1 MVVNAYSLLS
11 LRHSLRAYWFHL
23 AGLIPADLWSVAG
36 VARISALSPAATS
49 RAIRLLRV
57 PVIHVQ
63 ALDIVF
69 SASLGLRHVVED
81 ADNIL
86 FGVAGIDWDIGGVR
100 GESIFGACSVIWMSG
115 RGARWAIRSGRRS
128 SESESRR
135 VLARPVERVTSVCS
149 WMATTLPQR
158 VLESGPTQELYVVSS
173 SDILQSDDEYIS
185 CEVTSGQLWTAL
197 RRTAM
202 TGTTYHSP
210 VPPALPGPLGSLID
224 WPAAAEAKLEVNVV
238 GILNVGDGTGG

>member
-1 MVVNAYSLLS
+1 
-11 LRHSLRAYWFHL
+11 
-23 AGLIPADLWSVAG
+23 
-36 VARISALSPAATS
+36 
-49 RAIRLLRV
+49 
-57 PVIHVQ
+57 
-63 ALDIVF
+63 
-69 SASLGLRHVVED
+69 
-81 ADNIL
+81 
-86 FGVAGIDWDIGGVR
+86 
-100 GESIFGACSVIWMSG
+100 
-115 RGARWAIRSGRRS
+115 
-128 SESESRR
+128 
-135 VLARPVERVTSVCS
+135 
-149 WMATTLPQR
+149 MATTLPQR